1 METVRVYAACL
12 FDLQLTRRLAALSA
26 TVRGAC
32 AAKGWQADFVSPPA
46 LHATLAVLGE
56 IDLGLVSPV
65 VDALAETA
73 KPRGPFKLQLG
84 GLRAG
89 PDVDAPAYLAVGVH
103 QGGELLE
110 SLAADLARRLES
122 LGFALPPPPPR
133 VLIAR
138 VRRANGPVRELF
150 DAPADLGAST
160 VQELVLYRGDRA
172 RPNVEP
178 PVLARFSLNAPPRS
192 AAPASRV

>member
-26 TVRGAC
+26 SVRRAC
-32 AAKGWQADFVSPPA
+32 AEKGWEADFVSPPA

-73 KPRGPFKLQLG
+73 RQRGPFKLQLG

-89 PDVDAPAYLAVGVH
+89 PDDASPTHLAVGVH

-110 SLAADLARRLES
+110 SLADDLARRLES
-122 LGFALPPPPPR
+122 LGFAPPPPPPR

-138 VRRANGPVRELF
+138 VRRANGAARELF
-150 DAPADLGAST
+150 AAPADLGAST
-160 VQELVLYRGDRA
+160 VHELVLYRGDRA
-172 RPNVEP
+172 RPNLEP
-178 PVLARFSLNAPPRS
+178 PVLARFSLTAPPR
-192 AAPASRV
+192 APAPAPPS